1 MIFLNA
7 LKKINNNYHLL
18 FFLLI
23 TAFLA
28 RLISFN
34 LYGDYYLSNEW
45 KILLNNLLTHKSYV
59 YYNFEGNLIPSV
71 YMPPAYPFFLY
82 AVKLISFNKIGFV
95 HLVIFI
101 QILLSTYSIYLFYKL
116 NIFFFSE
123 KISLINSY
131 IFSFFPLNIY
141 ASIKLSSVNLQI
153 FLSLMF
159 LYLLFLV
166 LKKSSKK
173 NIVLFSI
180 TSALLILTRGEFVLI
195 FFSFI
200 AFLLIYKKISFINLV
215 KIILIVSLI
224 ISPYVLRNYYH
235 FNQIVLVKSLG
246 FNLWKGNNQLSLI
259 QGYEN
264 YENDTFS
271 KLNANIQN
279 VKKDKF
285 YEINRD
291 NIFLTEA
298 KKNIFSDTQRYFYL
312 FFKKLFAFYF
322 VDWESTH
329 PKYFNFFNFFPN
341 LALSILSIPGLIVFF
356 KKSKFE
362 LRCLALYLLTNLL
375 IFSIFFIL
383 PRYKLIILPVQII
396 MAGDF
401 IQYLVDKYKS
411 NKLL

>member
-7 LKKINNNYHLL
+7 LKKINNNYYLL

-173 NIVLFSI
+173 NIVFFSI

-322 VDWESTH
+322 VDWESTY

-362 LRCLALYLLTNLL
+362 VRCLALYLLTNLL

-396 MAGDF
+396 MAGYF

>member
-312 FFKKLFAFYF
+312 FFKELFAFYF

-396 MAGDF
+396 MAGYF

>member
-396 MAGDF
+396 MAGYF